1 MASRPETGTVHLAD
15 DRRDLV
21 VRFPY
26 SQFLVD
32 EVKAIAGRKWDPARK
47 EWRVPAYQADAVF
60 AAFAKHNFN
69 FAPEITM
76 IMAGTLAVPGKDE
89 YRATAAAEDGGDD
102 PNAATPEDGTS
113 NGDSTGS

>member
-1 MASRPETGTVHLAD
+1 MARRPETGTVHLAD
-15 DRRDLV
+15 DRRDLI

-47 EWRVPAYQADAVF
+47 EWRVPAHQADAVF

-76 IMAGTLAVPGKDE
+76 IMAGTLAVLGKDE
-89 YRATAAAEDGGDD
+89 YRATAAAEDGDDGPGDG
-102 PNAATPEDGTS
+102 APEDDAA
-113 NGDSTGS
+113 NNDSTER